1 VDEDSH
7 LIPTFSLLGSLKAKR
22 RGQIVAEDMRRM
34 RSQSVCVWGS
44 QEGGKGGAAN
54 SFATSVGGARG
65 EHQRMRR
72 QTAGKAAC
80 ERKERR
86 GSGSGEVRWGL
97 SRLLGFSEES
107 FSLFFFFNLTEWT
120 EEPCGD
126 FKVR

>member
-1 VDEDSH
+1 MDEDSH

-72 QTAGKAAC
+72 QTGGKGCVRAQGMSR
-80 ERKERR
+80 ERFRR
-86 GSGSGEVRWGL
+86 GPMGPEQVARFLRGIFL
-97 SRLLGFSEES
+97 T
-107 FSLFFFFNLTEWT
+107 LFFFLT
-120 EEPCGD
+120 
-126 FKVR
+126 